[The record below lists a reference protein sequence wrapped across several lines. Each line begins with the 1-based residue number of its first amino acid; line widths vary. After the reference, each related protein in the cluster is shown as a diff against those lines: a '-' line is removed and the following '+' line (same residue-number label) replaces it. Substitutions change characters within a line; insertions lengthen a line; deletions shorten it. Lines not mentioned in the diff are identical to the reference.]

1 MSHFSTIKTKIKE
14 APYLIEALQTLNY
27 EFKENQELVITN
39 PSHAENH
46 PVVLAEIALTNDI
59 GFKWNSETET
69 YELVAEL
76 DNWNLNVPVE
86 RFLQKVTQQYA
97 RAILDAAVTE
107 EGFTIAE
114 ETVKV
119 DNSIE
124 LVVTRWT

>member
-1 MSHFSTIKTKIKE
+1 M
-14 APYLIEALQTLNY
+14 
-27 EFKENQELVITN
+27 VITN

>member
-1 MSHFSTIKTKIKE
+1 MSHFSNIKTKIKE

>member
-1 MSHFSTIKTKIKE
+1 MSHFSNIKTKIKE

-27 EFKENQELVITN
+27 EVKENQELVITN